1 MGMMRRLLPLKSLGI
16 DPVYRMRRIWRHMGE
31 QGWHHDRNLVPKTIS
46 LGGGIFFFVQKKR
59 KAVAEMK
66 KIWNDKEWR
75 EPAILLTGIGI
86 ANFGAWVYLI
96 ALNLIVLD
104 MTGSALAVAGLYI
117 VKPAATLLTNFWSGS
132 VIDRTNQRNLMITL
146 DVLRA
151 LLIACLPFASSVW
164 LIYVFA
170 LLINMAGSMFEP
182 ASMSYITKL
191 IPEKNRQ
198 RFNAFRSL
206 IDSGAFLIGP
216 AVAGILFMMGTPVIA
231 IYLNAAALVTSA
243 LILSTMPKLEHKA
256 AAAVIPTRM
265 SWEIIRADWRIVIAF
280 SKRHVL
286 VMTVF
291 FLFSCMMV
299 MATAI
304 DSQEATFSN
313 RVLDLTDGE
322 YGFLVSVAG
331 AGIIFGA
338 IVNTV
343 FTKRLTVA
351 ALIGGGS
358 MLVSLGYLVYAF
370 SSSFAVAALGFFILA
385 FSLAFANTGFH
396 TFTQNNIPVEV
407 MGRTVSVYGLLE
419 ALLIIMVTAIIGVAS
434 ELVSVQPVVIA
445 STAVMF
451 GISLLLFWMSLKL
464 TAATSGELA
473 SATNKS

>member
-1 MGMMRRLLPLKSLGI
+1 MKGI
-16 DPVYRMRRIWRHMGE
+16 W
-31 QGWHHDRNLVPKTIS
+31 K
-46 LGGGIFFFVQKKR
+46 
-59 KAVAEMK
+59 
-66 KIWNDKEWR
+66 DKEWR
-75 EPAILLTGIGI
+75 EPAVLLTGIGI

-132 VIDRTNQRNLMITL
+132 VIDRVNQRNLMITL
-146 DVLRA
+146 DLLRA
-151 LLIACLPFASSVW
+151 VLIACLPFASTLW
-164 LIYVFA
+164 LIYVFV

-182 ASMSYITKL
+182 ASMTYITKL

-216 AVAGILFMMGTPVIA
+216 AVAGVLLMMGTPVTA
-231 IYLNAAALVTSA
+231 IYLNAAALFVSA
-243 LILSTMPKLEHKA
+243 IILSSMPKLERKKGDEKL
-256 AAAVIPTRM
+256 PERM

-280 SKRHVL
+280 SKRYVL

-291 FLFSCMMV
+291 FLFSCMMG

-304 DSQEATFSN
+304 DSQEATFSK
-313 RVLDLTDGE
+313 RVLGLTDGE
-322 YGFLVSVAG
+322 YGFLVSIAG
-331 AGIIFGA
+331 SGIIVGA

-343 FTKRLTVA
+343 FTKKLTVA

-358 MLVSLGYLVYAF
+358 VMVSIGYLVYAF
-370 SSSFAVAALGFFILA
+370 SSSFAGAATGFFILA

-396 TFTQNNIPVEV
+396 TFTQNHIPVDV
-407 MGRTVSVYGLLE
+407 MGRTVSVYSLLE
-419 ALLIIMVTAIIGVAS
+419 ALFIIITTAVIGVAS
-434 ELVSVQPVVIA
+434 ELVTVQPVVIA

-451 GISLLLFWMSLKL
+451 GISLLLLAVSFKQSKESD
-464 TAATSGELA
+464 AAEFALEGERP
-473 SATNKS
+473 SI

>member
-1 MGMMRRLLPLKSLGI
+1 MKGI
-16 DPVYRMRRIWRHMGE
+16 W
-31 QGWHHDRNLVPKTIS
+31 K
-46 LGGGIFFFVQKKR
+46 
-59 KAVAEMK
+59 
-66 KIWNDKEWR
+66 DKEWR
-75 EPAILLTGIGI
+75 EPAVLLTGIGI

-132 VIDRTNQRNLMITL
+132 VIDRANQRNLMITL
-146 DVLRA
+146 DILRA
-151 LLIACLPFASSVW
+151 VLIACLPFASTLW
-164 LIYVFA
+164 LIYVFV

-182 ASMSYITKL
+182 ASMTYITKL

-216 AVAGILFMMGTPVIA
+216 AVAGVLFMIGTPVTA
-231 IYLNAAALVTSA
+231 IYLNAIALLISA
-243 LILSTMPKLEHKA
+243 LILSVMPKLEN
-256 AAAVIPTRM
+256 AVSTELPERM
-265 SWEIIRADWRIVIAF
+265 SWEIIRADWGIVIAF

-286 VMTVF
+286 VMAVF

-304 DSQEATFSN
+304 DSQEATFSK
-313 RVLDLTDGE
+313 RVLGLTDGE

-331 AGIIFGA
+331 AGIIVGA

-343 FTKRLTVA
+343 FTKKLTVA
-351 ALIGGGS
+351 GLIGGGS
-358 MLVSLGYLVYAF
+358 VMVSLGYLVYAF
-370 SSSFAVAALGFFILA
+370 SSSFAVAAIGFFILA

-396 TFTQNNIPVEV
+396 TFRQNNIPIEV

-419 ALLIIMVTAIIGVAS
+419 ALLIIMTTAIIGVTS

-451 GISLLLFWMSLKL
+451 GISLLLFWMSYKL
-464 TAATSGELA
+464 TAATSAGLA
-473 SATNKS
+473 SATNNS

>member
-1 MGMMRRLLPLKSLGI
+1 MWK
-16 DPVYRMRRIWRHMGE
+16 
-31 QGWHHDRNLVPKTIS
+31 
-46 LGGGIFFFVQKKR
+46 
-59 KAVAEMK
+59 
-66 KIWNDKEWR
+66 DKEWR
-75 EPAILLTGIGI
+75 EPAVLLTGIGI

-132 VIDRTNQRNLMITL
+132 VIDRANQRNLMITL
-146 DVLRA
+146 DILRA
-151 LLIACLPFASSVW
+151 VLIACLPFATSLW
-164 LIYVFA
+164 LIYVFV
-170 LLINMAGSMFEP
+170 LFINMAGSMFEP

-216 AVAGILFMMGTPVIA
+216 AVAGVLFMMGTPVTA
-231 IYLNAAALVTSA
+231 IYLNAIALVISA
-243 LILSTMPKLEHKA
+243 LILSAMPKLEN
-256 AAAVIPTRM
+256 AVSTELPERM
-265 SWEIIRADWRIVIAF
+265 SWEIIRADWRIVISF
-280 SKRHVL
+280 SKRYVL

-304 DSQEATFSN
+304 DSQEATFSK
-313 RVLDLTDGE
+313 RVLGLTDGE

-358 MLVSLGYLVYAF
+358 VLVSLGYLVYAF

>member
-1 MGMMRRLLPLKSLGI
+1 MAPRPESRPQ
-16 DPVYRMRRIWRHMGE
+16 D
-31 QGWHHDRNLVPKTIS
+31 NC
-46 LGGGIFFFVQKKR
+46 LGGEIFFFAYKKR
-59 KAVAEMK
+59 EVVAEMK
-66 KIWNDKEWR
+66 SLWKDKDWR

-104 MTGSALAVAGLYI
+104 KTGSALAVAGLYI
-117 VKPAATLLTNFWSGS
+117 VKPLAAVLTNFWSGS
-132 VIDRTNQRNLMITL
+132 VIDRANQRNLMITL

-151 LLIACLPFASSVW
+151 VLIACLPFASSLW
-164 LIYVFA
+164 LIYVFV

-216 AVAGILFMMGTPVIA
+216 AVAGVLFMMGTPVMA
-231 IYLNAAALVTSA
+231 IYINALALVISA
-243 LILSTMPKLEHKA
+243 LILSSMPKLEHL
-256 AAAVIPTRM
+256 VSTELPERM
-265 SWEIIRADWRIVIAF
+265 SWEIIRADWRVVIAF
-280 SKRHVL
+280 SKKHAL

-299 MATAI
+299 MAASI
-304 DSQEATFSN
+304 DSQEATFSK
-313 RVLDLTDGE
+313 RVLGLTDGE

-331 AGIIFGA
+331 AGIIVGA

-343 FTKRLTVA
+343 FTKRLSVA

-358 MLVSLGYLVYAF
+358 VMVSAGYLVYAF
-370 SSSFAVAALGFFILA
+370 ANSFMGAAIGFFILA

-396 TFTQNNIPVEV
+396 TFTQNNIPVDV
-407 MGRTVSVYGLLE
+407 MGRTVSVYGLFE
-419 ALLIIMVTAIIGVAS
+419 ALLVIATTALIGLAS
-434 ELVSVQPVVIA
+434 ELVTVQPVVIA

-451 GISLLLFWMSLKL
+451 GISLLLLVMSFKQSKESSLVEVTL
-464 TAATSGELA
+464 NAETPST
-473 SATNKS
+473 

>member
-1 MGMMRRLLPLKSLGI
+1 M
-16 DPVYRMRRIWRHMGE
+16 
-31 QGWHHDRNLVPKTIS
+31 
-46 LGGGIFFFVQKKR
+46 
-59 KAVAEMK
+59 
-66 KIWNDKEWR
+66 
-75 EPAILLTGIGI
+75 LLTGIGI
-86 ANFGAWVYLI
+86 ANFGGWVYLI

-117 VKPAATLLTNFWSGS
+117 VKPAATLLTNFWAGS
-132 VIDRTNQRNLMITL
+132 VIDRTNQRNLMIVL

-151 LLIACLPFASSVW
+151 VLIACLPFASSLW
-164 LIYVFA
+164 LIYAFV

-191 IPEKNRQ
+191 IPVKNRQ

-216 AVAGILFMMGTPVIA
+216 AVAGLLFMMGTPVTA
-231 IYLNAAALVTSA
+231 IYLNAVALLISA
-243 LILSTMPKLEHKA
+243 LILSAMPKLEQKA
-256 AAAVIPTRM
+256 AAMEFPKRM

-304 DSQEATFSN
+304 DSQEATFSK
-313 RVLDLTDGE
+313 RVLGLTDGE
-322 YGFLVSVAG
+322 YGFLVSIAG
-331 AGIIFGA
+331 AGIIAGA

-343 FTKRLTVA
+343 FTKRLGVA

-358 MLVSLGYLVYAF
+358 VMVSLGYLLYAF
-370 SSSFAVAALGFFILA
+370 SSSFAAAAIGFFILA

-407 MGRTVSVYGLLE
+407 MGRTVSVYSLLE
-419 ALLIIMVTAIIGVAS
+419 ALLIIITTAIIGLAS
-434 ELVSVQPVVIA
+434 EIVTVQPVVIA

-451 GISLLLFWMSLKL
+451 GISLLLLAVSFKQSKE
-464 TAATSGELA
+464 SGLA
-473 SATNKS
+473 EAVLEGETPTT

>member
-1 MGMMRRLLPLKSLGI
+1 MKGI
-16 DPVYRMRRIWRHMGE
+16 W
-31 QGWHHDRNLVPKTIS
+31 K
-46 LGGGIFFFVQKKR
+46 
-59 KAVAEMK
+59 
-66 KIWNDKEWR
+66 DKEWR
-75 EPAILLTGIGI
+75 EPAVLLTGIGI

-132 VIDRTNQRNLMITL
+132 VIDRVNQRNLMITL
-146 DVLRA
+146 DLLRVV
-151 LLIACLPFASSVW
+151 LIACLPFASTLW
-164 LIYVFA
+164 LIYVFV

-182 ASMSYITKL
+182 ASMTYITKL

-216 AVAGILFMMGTPVIA
+216 TVAGVLFMMGTPVTA
-231 IYLNAAALVTSA
+231 IYLNAAALLVSA
-243 LILSTMPKLEHKA
+243 IILSSMPKLEQKKGDA
-256 AAAVIPTRM
+256 KFPERM

-280 SKRHVL
+280 SKRYVL

-304 DSQEATFSN
+304 DSQEATFSK
-313 RVLDLTDGE
+313 RVLGLTDGE
-322 YGFLVSVAG
+322 YGFLVSIAG
-331 AGIIFGA
+331 AGIIVGA

-343 FTKRLTVA
+343 FTKKLSVA

-358 MLVSLGYLVYAF
+358 VMVSIGYLVYAF
-370 SSSFAVAALGFFILA
+370 SNSFAGAAIGFFILA

-396 TFTQNNIPVEV
+396 TFTQNNIPVDV
-407 MGRTVSVYGLLE
+407 MGRTISVYSLLE
-419 ALLIIMVTAIIGVAS
+419 ALLIIITTAIIGVAS
-434 ELVSVQPVVIA
+434 ELVTVQPVVIA
-445 STAVMF
+445 SIAVMF
-451 GISLLLFWMSLKL
+451 GISVLLLAVSFKQSKESD
-464 TAATSGELA
+464 AAEFALEGERP
-473 SATNKS
+473 SI

>member
-1 MGMMRRLLPLKSLGI
+1 MKGI
-16 DPVYRMRRIWRHMGE
+16 W
-31 QGWHHDRNLVPKTIS
+31 K
-46 LGGGIFFFVQKKR
+46 
-59 KAVAEMK
+59 
-66 KIWNDKEWR
+66 DKEWR
-75 EPAILLTGIGI
+75 EPAVLLTGIGI

-132 VIDRTNQRNLMITL
+132 VIDRANQRNLMITL
-146 DVLRA
+146 DILRA
-151 LLIACLPFASSVW
+151 VLIACLPFATSLW
-164 LIYVFA
+164 LIYVFV
-170 LLINMAGSMFEP
+170 LFINMAGSMFEP

-216 AVAGILFMMGTPVIA
+216 AVAGVLFMMGTPATA
-231 IYLNAAALVTSA
+231 IYLNAIALVISA
-243 LILSTMPKLEHKA
+243 LILSAMPKLEN
-256 AAAVIPTRM
+256 AVSTELPERM
-265 SWEIIRADWRIVIAF
+265 SWEIIRADWRIVISF
-280 SKRHVL
+280 SKRYVL
-286 VMTVF
+286 VMVVF

-304 DSQEATFSN
+304 DSQEATFSK
-313 RVLDLTDGE
+313 RVLGLTDGE

-331 AGIIFGA
+331 AGIIVGA

-343 FTKRLTVA
+343 FTKKLTVP

-358 MLVSLGYLVYAF
+358 VMVSLGYLVYAF
-370 SSSFAVAALGFFILA
+370 SNSFFGAATGFFILA

-396 TFTQNNIPVEV
+396 TFTQNNIPVGV
-407 MGRTVSVYGLLE
+407 MGRTISVYSLLE
-419 ALLIIMVTAIIGVAS
+419 ALLIIIMTAVIGVAS

-451 GISLLLFWMSLKL
+451 VLSLLLFWMSLKL
-464 TAATSGELA
+464 TATSGALA
-473 SATNKS
+473 SAPSNR

>member
-1 MGMMRRLLPLKSLGI
+1 
-16 DPVYRMRRIWRHMGE
+16 
-31 QGWHHDRNLVPKTIS
+31 
-46 LGGGIFFFVQKKR
+46 
-59 KAVAEMK
+59 MK
-66 KIWNDKEWR
+66 KLWNDKEWR

-151 LLIACLPFASSVW
+151 VLIACLPFASSLW
-164 LIYVFA
+164 LIYAFV

-216 AVAGILFMMGTPVIA
+216 AVAGILFMMGTPVTA
-231 IYLNAAALVTSA
+231 IYLNAIALIISA
-243 LILSTMPKLEHKA
+243 FILSTMPKLNQKTA
-256 AAAVIPTRM
+256 ATDIPTRM
-265 SWEIIRADWRIVIAF
+265 SWEIIRVDWRIVIAF

-304 DSQEATFSN
+304 DSQEATFSK
-313 RVLDLTDGE
+313 RVLGLTDGE
-322 YGFLVSVAG
+322 YGFLVSIAG
-331 AGIIFGA
+331 SGIIVGA

-343 FTKRLTVA
+343 FTKKLTVA

-358 MLVSLGYLVYAF
+358 VMVSIGYLVYAF
-370 SSSFAVAALGFFILA
+370 SSSFAGAATGFFILA

-396 TFTQNNIPVEV
+396 TFTQNHIPVDV
-407 MGRTVSVYGLLE
+407 MGRTVSVYSLLE
-419 ALLIIMVTAIIGVAS
+419 ALFIIITTAVIGVAS
-434 ELVSVQPVVIA
+434 ELVTVQPVVIA

-451 GISLLLFWMSLKL
+451 GISLLLLAVSFKQSKESD
-464 TAATSGELA
+464 AAEFALEGERP
-473 SATNKS
+473 SI

>member
-1 MGMMRRLLPLKSLGI
+1 MKGI
-16 DPVYRMRRIWRHMGE
+16 W
-31 QGWHHDRNLVPKTIS
+31 K
-46 LGGGIFFFVQKKR
+46 
-59 KAVAEMK
+59 
-66 KIWNDKEWR
+66 DKEWR
-75 EPAILLTGIGI
+75 EPAVLLTGIGI

-132 VIDRTNQRNLMITL
+132 VIDRANQRNLMITL
-146 DVLRA
+146 DILRA
-151 LLIACLPFASSVW
+151 VLIACLPFASTLW
-164 LIYVFA
+164 LIYVFV

-182 ASMSYITKL
+182 ASMTYITKL

-216 AVAGILFMMGTPVIA
+216 AVAGVLFMIGTPVTA
-231 IYLNAAALVTSA
+231 IYLNAIALLISA
-243 LILSTMPKLEHKA
+243 LILSVMPKLEN
-256 AAAVIPTRM
+256 AVSTELPERM
-265 SWEIIRADWRIVIAF
+265 SWEIIRADWGIVIAF

-286 VMTVF
+286 VMAVF

-304 DSQEATFSN
+304 DSQEATFSK
-313 RVLDLTDGE
+313 RVLGLTDGE

-331 AGIIFGA
+331 AGIIVGA

-343 FTKRLTVA
+343 FTKKLTVA

-358 MLVSLGYLVYAF
+358 VMVSLGYLVYAF
-370 SSSFAVAALGFFILA
+370 SSSFAVAAIGFFILA

-396 TFTQNNIPVEV
+396 TFTQNNIPIEV

-419 ALLIIMVTAIIGVAS
+419 ALLIIMTTAIIGVTS

-451 GISLLLFWMSLKL
+451 GISLLLFWMSYKL
-464 TAATSGELA
+464 TAATSAGLA
-473 SATNKS
+473 SATNNT